1 MAITELIF
9 PKIKNDQASIDEIE
23 RDWPEIS
30 RRLTHP
36 NPGVLCAYRGWVLT
50 ENGRNVGEEH
60 REFLLFEW
68 NRVESFHAFVVSEQF
83 VNFAA
88 SIRHLVNG
96 PPTLQVF
103 ETNFGPGDAAS
114 ASSVEIYRVSVPN
127 AENAEAALKTWEEIS
142 RKAQETYG
150 DKVAITYGKSQ
161 NLEEEVIAG
170 IIGWSRP
177 EDCVPATGGAVL
189 ADSFESL
196 KTLGGLSHI
205 TVGIDTMELPTL

>member
-9 PKIKNDQASIDEIE
+9 PKIKTDQASIDEIE

-30 RRLTHP
+30 KRLTHP

-50 ENGRNVGEEH
+50 ENGRNVREEN
-60 REFLLFEW
+60 REFLLFGEFHRPICLFLFADLMWFICIEW

-83 VNFAA
+83 ANFAA

-96 PPTLQVF
+96 PPTLQLF
-103 ETNFGPGDAAS
+103 ETNFGPADPAS

-142 RKAQETYG
+142 HKAQETYG
-150 DKVAITYGKSQ
+150 DKVAIAYGKSQ

-177 EDCVPATGGAVL
+177 EVRPGVKPQRFTR
-189 ADSFESL
+189 
-196 KTLGGLSHI
+196 H
-205 TVGIDTMELPTL
+205 

>member
-1 MAITELIF
+1 
-9 PKIKNDQASIDEIE
+9 
-23 RDWPEIS
+23 
-30 RRLTHP
+30 
-36 NPGVLCAYRGWVLT
+36 
-50 ENGRNVGEEH
+50 
-60 REFLLFEW
+60 
-68 NRVESFHAFVVSEQF
+68 VESFHAFVVSEQF

-142 RKAQETYG
+142 RMAQETYG

-177 EDCVPATGGAVL
+177 EVRPEAQPQRFTR
-189 ADSFESL
+189 
-196 KTLGGLSHI
+196 H
-205 TVGIDTMELPTL
+205 